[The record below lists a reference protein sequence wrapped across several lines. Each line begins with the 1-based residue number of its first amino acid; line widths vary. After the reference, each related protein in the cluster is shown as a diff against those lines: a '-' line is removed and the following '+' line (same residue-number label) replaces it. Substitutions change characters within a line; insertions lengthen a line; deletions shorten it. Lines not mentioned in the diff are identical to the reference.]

1 MINMTERRITASYQF
16 NEHEDNVTIE
26 YRQDDMLVYIY
37 LTLEEA
43 EKLKIQLDKAVKNLK
58 IWEE

>member
-58 IWEE
+58 IW